1 VLAVAAVA
9 IAPLLH
15 RAVREVV
22 TLPLRHEDIIRQ
34 QAREKDLDPSLIA
47 AVIYAESKFRDDQ
60 TSAAG
65 AEGLMQLTP
74 ATARDIARRSGATNF
89 HLEDLGDPQVN
100 IAYGSYQLRYLL
112 ERYGGNRVL
121 ATAAYN
127 AGEGS
132 VDRWLVQARVEDRAF
147 RVSEI
152 PYAETRNYV
161 QRVLDAQRRY
171 RKEYR
176 SELGL

>member
-34 QAREKDLDPSLIA
+34 QAREK
-47 AVIYAESKFRDDQ
+47 VRDDQ